1 MDCFGRR
8 TCPSVEAWSEVELV
22 FQMQIHGM
30 YGILKRDENHDFQTG
45 HPFES

>member
-8 TCPSVEAWSEVELV
+8 TSPSVEAWSEVELV
-22 FQMQIHGM
+22 FQMQIR
-30 YGILKRDENHDFQTG
+30 YFERDAKHDFQTG